1 MTARQPPLV
10 PTGSKED
17 ILVSIHGLEGQG
29 SFRAAKAFLNFST
42 YLYELVLFFFT
53 REDNSP
59 THTCELINDALHLYW
74 HLASRQARSTNNMMS
89 VARKRLAAD
98 GIPLRTVHEGHQ
110 TGESGIFGMLIL
122 TWARLGLFRH

>member
-42 YLYELVLFFFT
+42 YLYELVLFFSLERIT
-53 REDNSP
+53 RQH
-59 THTCELINDALHLYW
+59 THANL
-74 HLASRQARSTNNMMS
+74 STMHCICI
-89 VARKRLAAD
+89 
-98 GIPLRTVHEGHQ
+98 GI
-110 TGESGIFGMLIL
+110 
-122 TWARLGLFRH
+122 